1 MPHVLAFANQK
12 GGVGKT
18 TTTLNIGAMLAQK
31 MAKVLIID
39 LDPQA
44 NLTRGLGINP
54 SEVENSVYEVLLN
67 ADQGTEF
74 ATWQVEQSLFVVPS
88 TKTLAG
94 ATDAL
99 GGRPARETFLRRALK
114 NTHTQYDYILVDT
127 PPNLGLLTANA
138 LVAATAV
145 IVPVQVHTYALQ
157 ALPELEDTVELIT
170 ELNANLHIGGIVCT
184 MVQRSTTLSREVEQQ
199 LREQYGELVFKTVI
213 PLNTKLAEAP
223 AFGEPISIYAPGSQG
238 AIAYAALTE
247 ELETR
252 YAR

>member
-1 MPHVLAFANQK
+1 MPHVLAFTNQK

-18 TTTLNIGAMLAQK
+18 TTTLNIGAILAQK
-31 MAKVLIID
+31 MARVLIID

-44 NLTRGLGINP
+44 NLTRGLGIAP
-54 SEVENSVYEVLLN
+54 TDIEHSSYEVLLN
-67 ADQGTEF
+67 AEHGTEF
-74 ATWQVEQSLFVVPS
+74 ATLQVDQTLFLVPA

-99 GGRPARETFLRRALK
+99 GGKPARETFLRRALK
-114 NTHTQYDYILVDT
+114 NTQEQYDYILIDT

-138 LVAATAV
+138 LVAANAV

-157 ALPELEDTVELIT
+157 ALPELEETIELIK
-170 ELNANLHIGGIVCT
+170 ELNAMLHIGGIVCT
-184 MVQRSTTLSREVEQQ
+184 MVQSRTSLSREVEQQ
-199 LREQYGELVFKTVI
+199 LRDQYGELVFKTVI

-223 AFGEPISIYAPGSQG
+223 AFGEPISIYAPGSHG
-238 AIAYAALTE
+238 AVAYAALTE

-252 YAR
+252 YVR